1 MAYLFKKKVR
11 GIFSLYMGENARV
24 DSVSKRIKSKYLGPL
39 ERFEKYF
46 AGSQTSI
53 ESVSHYEYGLSY
65 TLKLLMDQFL
75 FQKIFHNNLHKRI
88 EDPYLDKRIVLMV
101 MNRLCD
107 PCAKYALDKWF
118 CKTNL
123 VNTYDLPERELEAQ
137 KIYRAM
143 DQLELYSE
151 DIENEICKTIMIQE
165 KINLD
170 PIYLDF
176 TNQESYSKN
185 EDSDL
190 LEYGHNKRGH
200 HDLLQV
206 NLSLSC
212 DSVSG
217 IPFFHKSYPGNHND
231 KQFIKSYTSEFRE
244 KFDLLGYTGRITL
257 IIDRGINGKKDFE
270 LLRENRFDY
279 IGGLIE
285 SEFPKY
291 FNIPKSRLRNTYTHK
306 RETKKDII
314 IKYSYTKDKIYGGE
328 HLIITLYNEE
338 NYEEKKASL
347 DKSLNKYKEDCEKQL
362 YEFKKEI
369 SEKTFQSFW
378 NNTEKMLKKLKD
390 INKKKFSLLRFNL
403 SSYRFDLKWK
413 ISDNK
418 KEYSRYLD
426 NLGKYVLFSN
436 KTKMKPDDVI
446 NLFYGKQKIEK
457 NFHYLKSNGYT
468 NRYIRMGPMLH
479 SKDQRIK
486 SHNYTCVLALQI
498 YQIINHRLK
507 KKNLD
512 LSVQNALEELKTI
525 TRYYIKTASYKAPLI
540 YTTPLTSLQK
550 EILHAL
556 EIEL

>member
-1 MAYLFKKKVR
+1 MAYIFKKKVR
-11 GIFSLYMGENARV
+11 RVFSLYMGENARV
-24 DSVSKRIKSKYLGPL
+24 NGISRRVKSRYLGPL
-39 ERFEKYF
+39 ERFEEYF

-53 ESVSHYEYGLSY
+53 ESVSHYEYGRSHALNV
-65 TLKLLMDQFL
+65 LMNQFL
-75 FQKIFHNNLHKRI
+75 FQKIFRNNLHKRI
-88 EDPYLDKRIVLMV
+88 DDPYLDKRIVLMV

-118 CKTNL
+118 CKTDL
-123 VNTYDLPERELEAQ
+123 INTYDIPEKELDAQ

-143 DQLELYSE
+143 DQLESYSD
-151 DIENEICKTIMIQE
+151 DIENEICRTIMIQE

-170 PIYLDF
+170 PVYLDF

-185 EDSDL
+185 DDSDL
-190 LEYGHNKRGH
+190 LEFGHNKRGH

-217 IPFFHKSYPGNHND
+217 IPFFHKSYPGNNND
-231 KQFIKSYTSEFRE
+231 KQFIKSYAPEFRK
-244 KFDLLGYTGRITL
+244 KFDLLGYTGRIAM
-257 IIDRGINGKKDFE
+257 IIDRGVNGKKDFA

-285 SEFPKY
+285 SEFPEY
-291 FNIPKSRLRNTYTHK
+291 FNIPKSRLRNTYIHK

-314 IKYSYTKDKIYGGE
+314 IKYSYTREKIYDEE

-338 NYEEKKASL
+338 NYEEKKAAL
-347 DKSLNKYKEDCEKQL
+347 ERRLNKYKEDCEKQL
-362 YEFKKEI
+362 YELKKEI
-369 SEKTFQSFW
+369 SKKTFQSFW
-378 NNTEKMLKKLKD
+378 NNTEKIQKKLKEID
-390 INKKKFSLLRFNL
+390 KEMFSLLRFNL

-413 ISDNK
+413 IKENK
-418 KEYSRYLD
+418 KEYNRYLD
-426 NLGKYVLFSN
+426 NLGKYVLFTN
-436 KTKMKPDDVI
+436 KIEMKPDETI
-446 NLFYGKQKIEK
+446 RLFYGKQKIEK

-479 SKDQRIK
+479 SKDERIK

-507 KKNLD
+507 KRGLD
-512 LSVQNALEELKTI
+512 ISVQSALDELKNI
-525 TRYYIKTASYKAPLI
+525 TRYYIKTASYKIPLI
-540 YTTPLTSLQK
+540 YTTPLTPLQK
-550 EILHAL
+550 EVLQAL
-556 EIEL
+556 EVDI

>member
-1 MAYLFKKKVR
+1 MAYIFKKKVR

-24 DSVSKRIKSKYLGPL
+24 DGVSRRIKSRYLGPL
-39 ERFEKYF
+39 ERFEEYF
-46 AGSQTSI
+46 AGSQTRI
-53 ESVSHYEYGLSY
+53 ESVSHYEYGLSH
-65 TLKLLMDQFL
+65 TLRVLMDQFL

-88 EDPYLDKRIVLMV
+88 DDPYLDKRIVLMV

-118 CKTNL
+118 CKTDLINM
-123 VNTYDLPERELEAQ
+123 YDIPEKELEAQ

-151 DIENEICKTIMIQE
+151 DIENEICKAIMIQE
-165 KINLD
+165 KINLN
-170 PIYLDF
+170 PVYLDF
-176 TNQESYSKN
+176 TNQESYSRN
-185 EDSDL
+185 NNSDL
-190 LEYGHNKRGH
+190 LEFGHNKRGH

-217 IPFFHKSYPGNHND
+217 IPFFHKSYPGNNND
-231 KQFIKSYTSEFRE
+231 KQFIKSYASEFRK
-244 KFDLLGYTGRITL
+244 KFDLLGYIDRITI

-285 SEFPKY
+285 SEFPEY
-291 FNIPKSRLRNTYTHK
+291 FDIPKSRLRNTYIHK
-306 RETKKDII
+306 RETKNDINL
-314 IKYSYTKDKIYGGE
+314 KYSHTIAKIYDEE
-328 HLIITLYNEE
+328 HLIITIYNEE
-338 NYEEKKASL
+338 NYEEKKATL
-347 DKSLNKYKEDCEKQL
+347 DRRLNKYKEDCEKQL

-369 SEKTFQSFW
+369 SEKTFKSFW
-378 NNTEKMLKKLKD
+378 NNKEKILKKLKEID
-390 INKKKFSLLRFNL
+390 KEMSSLLRFNI

-413 ISDNK
+413 IRDNK
-418 KEYSRYLD
+418 KEYNRYLD
-426 NLGKYVLFSN
+426 NLGKYVLFTN
-436 KTKMKPDDVI
+436 KTYMKPDDVI

-507 KKNLD
+507 KKNLNI
-512 LSVQNALEELKTI
+512 SVQNALDELKGI
-525 TRYYIKTASYKAPLI
+525 TRYYIKTASYKIPLL
-540 YTTPLTSLQK
+540 YTTPLTPLQK

-556 EIEL
+556 EIEV